1 MQSVMHSRPTKLDIS
16 MSAVKQGEPKTPGVS
31 KSKANLQG
39 SRLKSR
45 EASIGSKSR
54 HTVISYK
61 EAMTSEIANRF
72 RKQIERK
79 VSGLDLLNLK
89 AQNREFVKKSEQIFD
104 KNERLT
110 FIKSQLK
117 KLEPDNEIEHMFV
130 NENALSDR

>member
-1 MQSVMHSRPTKLDIS
+1 
-16 MSAVKQGEPKTPGVS
+16 MS
-31 KSKANLQG
+31 N
-39 SRLKSR
+39 
-45 EASIGSKSR
+45 
-54 HTVISYK
+54 
-61 EAMTSEIANRF
+61 EIANRF

-79 VSGLDLLNLK
+79 VSGLDLLNMK

-117 KLEPDNEIEHMFV
+117 KLEPDEEIEHMFM